1 MWVHEQNFQLIVPIL
16 AKEHARF
23 ICSVKMQQKSY
34 YNHEG
39 TNIIEYTLVSLIN
52 NILLHPHYRYC
63 SCSLLI
69 FIWLILTGKCYQV
82 LSIFS
87 LVFRYTIPPGICK
100 EAEACRAG
108 SHYVHYTQTKWLEG
122 RRTRT
127 WTPKQHIQSR
137 HVPQEPHTNQDGTS
151 LCILPYLNIS
161 DFLWLEVYF
170 RLLIV
175 FPLDAVTLYDL
186 HPALIGLLQ

>member
-1 MWVHEQNFQLIVPIL
+1 MNKIVPIL
-16 AKEHARF
+16 AEEHAWF
-23 ICSVKMQQKSY
+23 SCSVKMQQKSY

-87 LVFRYTIPPGICK
+87 LAFRYTIPPGICK
-100 EAEACRAG
+100 EAEACRAV
-108 SHYVHYTQTKWLEG
+108 SHYLHYTQTKWLEG
-122 RRTRT
+122 RK
-127 WTPKQHIQSR
+127 PGL
-137 HVPQEPHTNQDGTS
+137 EPHSNIYS
-151 LCILPYLNIS
+151 LGMCHRSHTLTRMELPSAFY
-161 DFLWLEVYF
+161 
-170 RLLIV
+170 
-175 FPLDAVTLYDL
+175 PT
-186 HPALIGLLQ
+186 

>member
-1 MWVHEQNFQLIVPIL
+1 MHEQNFWLIVPIL
-16 AKEHARF
+16 AEEHARF
-23 ICSVKMQQKSY
+23 SCSVKMQQKSY

-69 FIWLILTGKCYQV
+69 FIWLILTGKCYEV

-87 LVFRYTIPPGICK
+87 LFSVTISRQGSARRLKPVEQGVTIFTVHKLSDLKAEKPG
-100 EAEACRAG
+100 
-108 SHYVHYTQTKWLEG
+108 LEY
-122 RRTRT
+122 
-127 WTPKQHIQSR
+127 QSNIQSR
-137 HVPQEPHTNQDGTS
+137 HMPREPHTNQDGTS

-175 FPLDAVTLYDL
+175 FPLDVVKLYDL